1 MKINQHSAA
10 IDHFNGA
17 VQHFKATQQAKI
29 LRVMRKGRTYTG
41 QQLSHLT
48 GYTPNVISARLF
60 ELREETKQVKRLKD
74 KKVCPYSRIAV
85 SAHKKTARKA
95 KKQ

>member
-1 MKINQHSAA
+1 MKINQHKSA

-17 VQHFKATQQAKI
+17 VQSFKASQQDRI

-41 QQLSHLT
+41 QQLAHLT

-60 ELREETKQVKRLKD
+60 ELREERRIKRLTQR
-74 KKVCPYSRIAV
+74 KVCPYSRIAV
-85 SAHKKTARKA
+85 TAHKKATTKGRK
-95 KKQ
+95 